1 MALEEDREEERRRRG
16 PPEAPLKWTQ
26 MEDGEEK
33 RAAFFR
39 EMGLDRKGGSRP
51 QNASI
56 PSRRGRIPWKLVS
69 VFLFLVFVLWS
80 FMH

>member
-1 MALEEDREEERRRRG
+1 MEEDREAERRRRG
-16 PPEAPLKWTQ
+16 PAEAQLKWTQ

-39 EMGLDRKGGSRP
+39 ETGLDRKEEFRP

-56 PSRRGRIPWKLVS
+56 PSRRGRIPWKLIS
-69 VFLFLVFVLWS
+69 VFLLMVFVVWI

>member
-1 MALEEDREEERRRRG
+1 M
-16 PPEAPLKWTQ
+16 KWTQ

-39 EMGLDRKGGSRP
+39 ETGLDRKERFR

-56 PSRRGRIPWKLVS
+56 PSRHGRFPWKLIS
-69 VFLFLVFVLWS
+69 VFLLMVFVVWS

>member
-1 MALEEDREEERRRRG
+1 
-16 PPEAPLKWTQ
+16 

-39 EMGLDRKGGSRP
+39 ETGLDRKERFR

-56 PSRRGRIPWKLVS
+56 PSRHGRFPWKLIS
-69 VFLFLVFVLWS
+69 VFLLMVFVVWS
-80 FMH
+80 FMHEPIERNDHGSGDVARRKKTEQAQ

>member
-1 MALEEDREEERRRRG
+1 MEEDREEERRRRG

-39 EMGLDRKGGSRP
+39 ETGLDRKEGSRP

-56 PSRRGRIPWKLVS
+56 SSRRGQILWKLIS
-69 VFLFLVFVLWS
+69 VFLLLVFVVWS

>member
-1 MALEEDREEERRRRG
+1 
-16 PPEAPLKWTQ
+16 

-39 EMGLDRKGGSRP
+39 ETGLDRKEGYRT
-51 QNASI
+51 QYEAI
-56 PSRRGRIPWKLVS
+56 PSRRGRIPWKLIS
-69 VFLFLVFVLWS
+69 VFLLLVFVVWS

>member
-1 MALEEDREEERRRRG
+1 MEEDREGQRHRRG
-16 PPEAPLKWTQ
+16 LAEAPLKWTQ

-39 EMGLDRKGGSRP
+39 EMGFDRKEGSRP

-56 PSRRGRIPWKLVS
+56 PSRRGRIPWKLIS
-69 VFLFLVFVLWS
+69 VLLLAMVVVWS
-80 FMH
+80 FTH